1 MAQTTDDLLSLIY
14 EIQASPPTTTT
25 TPTFVVPTARQA
37 AHWLRE
43 TQGRA
48 VATYSGALSMQQQAW
63 LVDDLLTADREVV
76 HHHVHP
82 LLLLRTQRRP

>member
-1 MAQTTDDLLSLIY
+1 MADNGNDLLDLIY
-14 EIQASPPTTTT
+14 EIQAAAPP
-25 TPTFVVPTARQA
+25 PPSSTFVVPTTRQA

-43 TQGRA
+43 TSGR
-48 VATYSGALSMQQQAW
+48 VMATYSGALSMQQQAW

-82 LLLLRTQRRP
+82 LLLRTKRRH